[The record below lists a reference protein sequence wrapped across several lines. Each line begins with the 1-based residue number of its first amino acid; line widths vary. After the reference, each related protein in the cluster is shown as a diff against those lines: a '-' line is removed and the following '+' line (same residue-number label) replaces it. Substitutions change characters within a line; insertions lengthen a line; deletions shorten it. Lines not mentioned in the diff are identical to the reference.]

1 MRRNGSASCRD
12 WQAGV
17 VVIPQFYM
25 LAGAAAISFAAGAGL
40 AWEYQGAKLETCEAV
55 SAHKDALIDESNRA
69 VQSLKAAG
77 DTARKAAQT
86 AQEQARTA
94 EARAAQAEA
103 PRRAAIAAG
112 TGQATCFGA
121 IEGFGK

>member
-17 VVIPQFYM
+17 IVISQLYM

-55 SAHKDALIDESNRA
+55 GAHKDALIDESNRA
-69 VQSLKAAG
+69 VQSLKTAG
-77 DTARKAAQT
+77 DAARQAAKT
-86 AQEQARTA
+86 AQEKARIA
-94 EARAAQAEA
+94 EAKAPHAE
-103 PRRAAIAAG
+103 
-112 TGQATCFGA
+112 
-121 IEGFGK
+121 